1 MVELIVNMPLQCW
14 EMTSVCCFLKMENP
28 QSYEETVE
36 VLMIELRKLCE
47 TKQREHSHI
56 SDNNKLTVK
65 AEVINSLMDIELDA
79 S

>member
-1 MVELIVNMPLQCW
+1 
-14 EMTSVCCFLKMENP
+14 MENP

-56 SDNNKLTVK
+56 SDNNKVTVK
-65 AEVINSLMDIELDA
+65 AEVIMNSLINAMVLV
-79 S
+79 